1 MKKLL
6 IALGILAALVVLAGI
21 AILILVD
28 VNAHKPRIESAVSS
42 ALGMEFR
49 IRGKARL
56 RLFPSASVVLSDVLL
71 RNRGTD
77 LATVEALRLGVK
89 LRPLLDRQVAITEL
103 ALEKPVLRIEK
114 GADGKFNYETPPRPA
129 T

>member
-71 RNRGTD
+71 RNRRHRPGHGGGAAAGCEACVRSRPPGRDHGT
-77 LATVEALRLGVK
+77 
-89 LRPLLDRQVAITEL
+89 RP
-103 ALEKPVLRIEK
+103 
-114 GADGKFNYETPPRPA
+114 
-129 T
+129 